1 MDLLNLLNLMLVA
14 TGDDSHPWIIALC
27 LIVSIA
33 IMIFLFLLGGK
44 DKDKK

>member
-1 MDLLNLLNLMLVA
+1 MELYNLIELFTVA

-44 DKDKK
+44 DKDK